1 MLILNRNREA
11 EHYNLGVTGTT
22 GASMIHVMGAHD
34 GNGAS
39 NGNGNYIQWSNQGS
53 TAYPVSQS
61 STTTDGFHFVV
72 WGWTNQSNSGTN
84 MHGLSTTP
92 AYNEDG
98 LSADELRTQLQ
109 LVRDGNW
116 GTYAVF
122 AISTHGY
129 IASNSD
135 LLDEMH
141 YIRSQYW
148 PKQIGSS
155 PLHVNKAYAAIGT
168 SHHGIIAES
177 LDGRS
182 SSAFCEYHFG
192 AMDHDK
198 IGYAGYGRDYLVGK
212 YMSQNQGTTAG
223 TTSLVIQDGNTTATA
238 SSTDCIA
245 SYTVSSASGSFSQST
260 TTGGGPSTYNI
271 QFFGFLVFNEGVSNI
286 SVGDILYLN
295 NDAMA
300 DPAFTTLNNEVV
312 THINVTAVDV
322 ANDRIQYFANDFNF
336 TGINTTNTGA
346 TNVGSGVGFCIS
358 PASNPIVPEATFN
371 LRDGETIRLTGE
383 CKVEDDSLRTG
394 GSLVFTLGQ
403 SGATASTY
411 TCTSNEWQP
420 FEIYYTKPVGNSN
433 AITLST
439 TYTAGSTTDGNG
451 WKYRALSV
459 HRCGFGVS
467 AAAQTDQ
474 VLGGH
479 TLTGSDIV
487 ESIGPF
493 KLGKSGDFI
502 NFWNSSRNLY
512 NPFYVN
518 QHNPAANSEA
528 TRFFDVNHNG
538 ASPQSD
544 AERVFKM
551 CDNGPNSN
559 MTHSFYIPGTSSQFE
574 TVDHTKM
581 YFAAFW
587 VRVHSMGFS
596 TSIAPS
602 RIEVLAHAKNSTN
615 NDVNMDKADGTT
627 MASNKEMSFMSVSGG
642 SPAQGIGNDSVGWK
656 LYGGWFLPSWM
667 TDQQIADWKTNH
679 WQKWAGDYNLG
690 TSSADSGFNGA
701 TGELVASDMAYLAR
715 MNSAVAKIQ
724 LELSF
729 QLHTSV
735 PINARVAYPFM
746 LEVDPMN
753 FTEDGRIFFWDFLE
767 RNVPSL

>member
-22 GASMIHVMGAHD
+22 GAGMIHVMGAHD

-39 NGNGNYIQWSNQGS
+39 NGNGNYIQWSNGGTS
-53 TAYPVSQS
+53 SYPVN
-61 STTTDGFHFVV
+61 TTGSFVDGFQFVV
-72 WGWTNQSNSGTN
+72 WAWTDQSVSGTD
-84 MHGLSTTP
+84 MHAMNATP
-92 AYNEDG
+92 SYNENG
-98 LSADELRTQLQ
+98 LTADELYTQLQ
-109 LVRDGNW
+109 LARDGNW
-116 GTYAVF
+116 GTYVVW
-122 AISTHGY
+122 AISSHGY
-129 IASNSD
+129 ITSNSS
-135 LLDEMH
+135 LLSEMQ

-148 PKQIGSS
+148 LKNVGSS
-155 PLHVNKAYAAIGT
+155 TSQVNKAYAAIGT

-198 IGYAGYGRDYLVGK
+198 IGYAGYGRDYTVGA
-212 YMSQNQGTTAG
+212 YMKQTSSTSVG
-223 TTSLVIQDGNTTATA
+223 TTSLNIQGGNVNNNT
-238 SSTDCIA
+238 
-245 SYTVSSASGSFSQST
+245 SSAST
-260 TTGGGPSTYNI
+260 
-271 QFFGFLVFNEGVSNI
+271 FFLREGES
-286 SVGDILYLN
+286 
-295 NDAMA
+295 
-300 DPAFTTLNNEVV
+300 
-312 THINVTAVDV
+312 
-322 ANDRIQYFANDFNF
+322 
-336 TGINTTNTGA
+336 
-346 TNVGSGVGFCIS
+346 
-358 PASNPIVPEATFN
+358 
-371 LRDGETIRLTGE
+371 IRLTGE

-451 WKYRALSV
+451 FRYRSISV

-467 AAAQTDQ
+467 AATQTDQ

-493 KLGKSGDFI
+493 ELGKSGDFI

-512 NPFYVN
+512 NPFYAN

-538 ASPQSD
+538 SNPQSD
-544 AERVFKM
+544 AQRVFKM

-587 VRVHSMGFS
+587 VRVHSMGSS
-596 TSIAPS
+596 TPIAPS

-627 MASNKEMSFMSVSGG
+627 MASNKEMSFMSVYGG
-642 SPAQGIGNDSVGWK
+642 TPAQGIGNDSVGWK

-667 TDQQIADWKTNH
+667 TDQQIADWKTNY
-679 WQKWAGDYNLG
+679 WQKWAGDYNLS
-690 TSSADSGFNGA
+690 TSSADSGYNGA

-715 MNSAVAKIQ
+715 MNSAVAKLQ

-729 QLHTSV
+729 QLHTGV
-735 PINARVAYPFM
+735 DINARVAYPFM

-767 RNVPSL
+767 RNVPAL

>member
-11 EHYNLGVTGTT
+11 EHYNIGVTGTT
-22 GASMIHVMGAHD
+22 GAGMIHCMGAHD

-39 NGNGNYIQWSNQGS
+39 NGNGNYISWSNGGTS
-53 TAYPVSQS
+53 SYPV
-61 STTTDGFHFVV
+61 TTTGSFVDGFQFVV
-72 WGWTNQSNSGTN
+72 WAWTDQSVSGTD
-84 MHGLSTTP
+84 MHAMNATPSYNQNGLT
-92 AYNEDG
+92 
-98 LSADELRTQLQ
+98 ADQLYTQLQ
-109 LVRDGNW
+109 LARDGNW
-116 GTYAVF
+116 GTYAVW
-122 AISTHGY
+122 AISSHGY
-129 IASNSD
+129 ITSSSS
-135 LLDEMH
+135 LLSEMQ

-148 PKQIGSS
+148 LKNIGSS
-155 PLHVNKAYAAIGT
+155 TSQVNKAYAAIGT

-177 LDGRS
+177 LDGRA

-198 IGYAGYGRDYLVGK
+198 IGYAGYGRDYTVGA
-212 YMSQNQGTTAG
+212 YMKQTSSTSVG
-223 TTSLVIQDGNTTATA
+223 TTSLLIQGGNVNNNT
-238 SSTDCIA
+238 
-245 SYTVSSASGSFSQST
+245 SSAST
-260 TTGGGPSTYNI
+260 
-271 QFFGFLVFNEGVSNI
+271 FFLREGES
-286 SVGDILYLN
+286 
-295 NDAMA
+295 
-300 DPAFTTLNNEVV
+300 
-312 THINVTAVDV
+312 
-322 ANDRIQYFANDFNF
+322 
-336 TGINTTNTGA
+336 
-346 TNVGSGVGFCIS
+346 
-358 PASNPIVPEATFN
+358 
-371 LRDGETIRLTGE
+371 IRLTGE

-439 TYTAGSTTDGNG
+439 TYTAGTTTDGNG
-451 WKYRALSV
+451 FRYRAISV

-479 TLTGSDIV
+479 TLTCSDIV

-512 NPFYVN
+512 NPFFAN
-518 QHNPAANSEA
+518 QHNPASNSEA

-538 ASPQSD
+538 SSPQSD
-544 AERVFKM
+544 AQRVFKM

-627 MASNKEMSFMSVSGG
+627 MASNKEMAFMSVSGG
-642 SPAQGIGNDSVGWK
+642 SPAQGVGNDTIGWK

-667 TDQQIADWKTNH
+667 TDSEIAAWKTDY
-679 WQKWAGDYNLG
+679 WQKWAGAYNQS
-690 TSSADSGFNGA
+690 TSSADSGYNGA

-753 FTEDGRIFFWDFLE
+753 FTEDGRAFFWEFIE
-767 RNVPSL
+767 RQVPAL